1 MWLYTYVVIPFDSY
15 RDCCVHYIIIVSQY
29 YILYNTLHMHHT
41 EAAEVKT
48 IFEADDDEDL
58 LFK

>member
-1 MWLYTYVVIPFDSY
+1 MIPFDSY